1 MSDQTRH
8 IQAARSYVVYRQ
20 TPLPLFMNHG
30 YCSPVISPDQS
41 VLDREQGLVSKVV
54 SVRRKWC
61 NEVEQGVA
69 LAPSQQKQR
78 GHGARATGDS
88 ELISPTRG
96 VLASC
101 TTSFR

>member
-20 TPLPLFMNHG
+20 TPLPLFMAHG

-61 NEVEQGVA
+61 NAVEQGVA
-69 LAPSQQKQR
+69 LAPSKQNNAATER
-78 GHGARATGDS
+78 GPQGIQGASHTQTAC
-88 ELISPTRG
+88 L
-96 VLASC
+96 
-101 TTSFR
+101 